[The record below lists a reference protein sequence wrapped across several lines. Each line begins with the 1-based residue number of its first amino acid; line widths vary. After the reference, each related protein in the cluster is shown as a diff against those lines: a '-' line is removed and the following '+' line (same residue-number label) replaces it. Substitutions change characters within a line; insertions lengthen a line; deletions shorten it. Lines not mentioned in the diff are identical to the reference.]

1 MDAVRQAN
9 RTKGSIAQ
17 DKVATPP
24 EPAKVTED
32 FVHAL
37 SPTYIVAERN
47 TRSQANI
54 AENYKTVFS
63 DFGDLNE
70 IRARA
75 TIPCLTVANSFAG
88 SVRFFPALCPEL
100 AAASASLVVP
110 HARFTVCKL
119 KGPSSRTS
127 DAR

>member
-75 TIPCLTVANSFAG
+75 TIRCLTVANSFAG
-88 SVRFFPALCPEL
+88 SVRL
-100 AAASASLVVP
+100 SSVVS
-110 HARFTVCKL
+110 RV
-119 KGPSSRTS
+119 SSGVGVAEGCSPRESIVATN
-127 DAR
+127 DTRCTF